1 MELELVVVAAVSEE
15 FELYHLEQKK
25 ENSLTNS
32 LLDWDSLPTSQRQ
45 QKRKKRGIPALLEPA
60 MAQLQH
66 PQQCH

>member
-1 MELELVVVAAVSEE
+1 MELELVVVAVVE

-32 LLDWDSLPTSQRQ
+32 LLDWDSLPTSHRQ
-45 QKRKKRGIPALLEPA
+45 QKRKKRGIPALLGPTVA
-60 MAQLQH
+60 RLQH